1 MDNFAVGL
9 QDVLFWRL
17 YRAQSWS
24 DMSLVTVW
32 FSCRPVEKTIFIT
45 TKLVYYLRSIRITF
59 ISLRMVA
66 VNSLVALSP
75 VH

>member
-17 YRAQSWS
+17 YRAQSRS

-32 FSCRPVEKTIFIT
+32 FSCRSVEKTFFIT

-59 ISLRMVA
+59 ISLRVVA
-66 VNSLVALSP
+66 VNSLVALSL